1 MFTPLSRESEQN
13 MYEDGEIEENEQDQ
27 QPGLEPVEQE
37 SIAFHGDNIV
47 AVRLADG
54 RIAVVL
60 RWICESLKLRPNGQV
75 NRIKR
80 TAAIAN
86 ELIRVKVQTRGGRQ
100 EMPAVT
106 LRGFPTWVLGI
117 NPNEVKEDPEHPE
130 EAGHIR
136 QMIIAYQVEAVDV
149 LYTHF
154 AQKAQRPVALTELAE
169 GRAVIIG
176 ERTITEFEPAK
187 PQELASN
194 AMEEEL
200 ITYYEK
206 LAVWAHWKASQ
217 YAQQWRGKVNE
228 WRGAIEAR
236 LESREAMT
244 DLIPEILE
252 RLGPET
258 LSPGHHRQVQV
269 LAKQLHQAT
278 GKPYPTIYDDLKTAF
293 EKPRIEDLLED
304 DWSQIEHWF
313 RVQIERTKGKP
324 R

>member
-1 MFTPLSRESEQN
+1 MCTPLSGESEQS
-13 MYEDGEIEENEQDQ
+13 MYENGEIEENEQDQ
-27 QPGLEPVEQE
+27 RPGLEPVEQE
-37 SIAFHGDNIV
+37 SIAFHGDTII

-60 RWICESLKLRPNGQV
+60 RWICESLKVRPNGQV

-100 EMPAVT
+100 EMPAIT

-130 EAGHIR
+130 EVERIR

-154 AQKAQRPVALTELAE
+154 AQKVQRPAAVPVAAK
-169 GRAVIIG
+169 GRAAIVGEQAII
-176 ERTITEFEPAK
+176 EFEPVR
-187 PQELASN
+187 PQEPEPN
-194 AMEEEL
+194 ATEEEL
-200 ITYYEK
+200 ATYYEH
-206 LAVWAHWKASQ
+206 LAVWAYWKASQ
-217 YAQQWRGKVNE
+217 YAQQWRGKVEE
-228 WRGAIEAR
+228 WRGTIEAR

-258 LSPGHHRQVQV
+258 LSPTHHRQVQV

-278 GKPYPTIYDDLKTAF
+278 GKPYPTIYDDLKAAF

-313 RVQIERTKGKP
+313 RVQIERAKGTS